1 MSASANKNR
10 DTVGDNETLFDFL
23 KRKKKYNLEN
33 TVNKTLVQHS
43 QTKKK
48 FDLDGDDNDYYKEQA
63 IRSTNY
69 QSNNEARRG
78 TRETITPKKIEF
90 DDVKKNKSTFK

>member
-48 FDLDGDDNDYYKEQA
+48 FDMDGDDNEYEKEERF
-63 IRSTNY
+63 RSTNY

-78 TRETITPKKIEF
+78 SRETITPKKIEF
-90 DDVKKNKSTFK
+90 DDIKRNKSTLK

>member
-1 MSASANKNR
+1 MSASAHKNR

-48 FDLDGDDNDYYKEQA
+48 FDLDGDDNEYHKEDGF
-63 IRSTNY
+63 RSTNY

-90 DDVKKNKSTFK
+90 EDVKRNKSTIK